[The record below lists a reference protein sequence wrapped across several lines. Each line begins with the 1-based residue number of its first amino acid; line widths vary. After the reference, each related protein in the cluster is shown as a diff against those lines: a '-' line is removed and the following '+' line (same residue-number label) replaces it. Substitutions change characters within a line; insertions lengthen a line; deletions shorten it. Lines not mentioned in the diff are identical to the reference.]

1 MLTLIQ
7 KGSIISIMK
16 SIQCLVSRMHKQLPL
31 VAGWNN
37 TRPSFAQA
45 YASEIDAEGF
55 GKKM

>member
-31 VAGWNN
+31 VTGWNS
-37 TRPSFAQA
+37 TRPSFA
-45 YASEIDAEGF
+45 YANEIDAEGL
-55 GKKM
+55 GKKN